1 MRKSGRKMMVLS
13 RAIAM
18 AICSTRSLP
27 SKEVKGEVLQYGTN
41 SEAVGALRAYH
52 AMFDFLL
59 AEHEKLKP
67 CMEAAK
73 R

>member
-1 MRKSGRKMMVLS
+1 MVLS
-13 RAIAM
+13 RAIA
-18 AICSTRSLP
+18 IGDILNEISSQ
-27 SKEVKGEVLQYGTN
+27 SKEVKGGNLFQYGTN

-52 AMFDFLL
+52 TMFNFLL